1 MPSKDEDKMLH
12 ARTRMK
18 SLKRIYVV
26 LATLSAF
33 ASTVAYGQTQKG
45 NAAQPQAAPAF
56 SVLYTFTGGTD
67 GSGAFIQ
74 TPEAPLVLDRLGN
87 LYGTTTSGGDLSC
100 GGFGLGCGVVFKV
113 ERTGTETVLYSFHGA
128 VDGEY
133 PLAGVLRDPAG
144 NLYGTTNS
152 GGTAGGGV
160 VYKLNP
166 TFC

>member
-1 MPSKDEDKMLH
+1 L
-12 ARTRMK
+12 
-18 SLKRIYVV
+18 
-26 LATLSAF
+26 
-33 ASTVAYGQTQKG
+33 
-45 NAAQPQAAPAF
+45 
-56 SVLYTFTGGTD
+56 
-67 GSGAFIQ
+67 
-74 TPEAPLVLDRLGN
+74 TPIN
-87 LYGTTTSGGDLSC
+87 
-100 GGFGLGCGVVFKV
+100 
-113 ERTGTETVLYSFHGA
+113 SFHGA